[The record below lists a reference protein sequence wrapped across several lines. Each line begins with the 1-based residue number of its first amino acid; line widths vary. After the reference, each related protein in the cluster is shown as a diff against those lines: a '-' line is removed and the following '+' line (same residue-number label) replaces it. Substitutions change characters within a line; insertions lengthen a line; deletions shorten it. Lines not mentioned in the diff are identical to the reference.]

1 MSRRL
6 MPSELAA
13 EAGVDEAVVAEVLE
27 LGAMAPGD
35 DGRFDPRDTAIVAT
49 VAALL
54 QAGFEPDDLRWLMA
68 ERTMRFD
75 VIGRLYADQGPPS
88 ARSVADIER
97 TLGPAAAQLERLYA
111 ALGLPAPG
119 HEAHLA
125 TGEEAL
131 IEDYLLGW
139 LTVDPSGASATRV
152 ARAARDAVAH
162 VTETWL
168 DAWDAAARPSLST
181 QGAPA
186 EAGVAVAPESAEGEN
201 PTVRMA
207 DIGRRLLPMLL
218 DRSLQAALNARIVAA
233 VERALVEGGRVPARP
248 RRPSAVA
255 FVDLSGFTTHTV
267 EAGDEAAAVAAER
280 LREVADARIRPLG
293 GRLVKVLGDGVLL
306 LFEDAATAVTATLGI
321 VQDCEGEN
329 LLPAHAAIAAGR
341 VVRREGD
348 VYGATVNL
356 AARLLAAAGPGE
368 VVVEEGVVV
377 ALPRGTATFEPLGR
391 IELRGFPMPVAV
403 WRATPSG

>member
-1 MSRRL
+1 MIRRL
-6 MPSELAA
+6 TLEELADEA
-13 EAGVDEAVVAEVLE
+13 GIEAGVAARVLA
-27 LGAMAPGD
+27 LGALVAGD
-35 DGRFDPRDTAIVAT
+35 DDLFDPRDAAIVAT

-54 QAGFEPDDLRWLMA
+54 QAGFEEDDLRWLMA

-75 VIGRLYADQGPPS
+75 VIGRLYADPGPPS
-88 ARSVADIER
+88 ARRVADVER
-97 TLGPAAAQLERLYA
+97 ALGPGSPLGRLYG

-119 HEAHLA
+119 PDAHLA
-125 TGEEAL
+125 TDEEAL
-131 IEDYLLGW
+131 LEEYLLGW
-139 LTVDPSGASATRV
+139 LAVDPSGTTATRV

-168 DAWDAAARPSLST
+168 DAWDAVARPSIST
-181 QGAPA
+181 QGAPM
-186 EAGVAVAPESAEGEN
+186 EPGVAVGPETGGEN
-201 PTVRMA
+201 PTIRMA
-207 DIGRRLLPMLL
+207 HVARRLLPMLL

-233 VERALVEGGRVPARP
+233 VEHALVEADRVPARP

-280 LREVADARIRPLG
+280 LREIVEARIRPVA

-306 LFEDAATAVTATLGI
+306 LFPDPPSAVRATVAI
-321 VQDCEGEN
+321 VEDCERVG
-329 LLPAHAAIAAGR
+329 LLPAHGAIAAGR

-356 AARLLAAAGPGE
+356 AARLLASAEPGE
-368 VVVEEGVVV
+368 VIVEEGVVV
-377 ALPRGTATFEPLGR
+377 ALPRGTARFEPRGR
-391 IELRGFPMPVAV
+391 VEIRGLPDPVAI
-403 WRATPSG
+403 WRARAAS